1 MIPKILIEQNLK
13 CRDLQK
19 RRSVKK
25 NALKGTGIKFRIICN
40 SSFSSLQHIHQLQ
53 REGLSEEERFEREK
67 AERQRIAELLAEREK
82 LLSRWARFVF

>member
-1 MIPKILIEQNLK
+1 MQGTTAEGLSEEERFERHRHQILK
-13 CRDLQK
+13 HY
-19 RRSVKK
+19 
-25 NALKGTGIKFRIICN
+25 N
-40 SSFSSLQHIHQLQ
+40 SSFSSIQHFHQRH